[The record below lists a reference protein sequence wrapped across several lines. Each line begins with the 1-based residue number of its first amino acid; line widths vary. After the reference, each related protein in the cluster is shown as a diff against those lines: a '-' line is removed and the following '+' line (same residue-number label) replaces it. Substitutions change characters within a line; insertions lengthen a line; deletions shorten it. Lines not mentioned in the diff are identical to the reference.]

1 MAILPYRESKNTL
14 NIPCAGAA
22 EVHVNHFFRNR
33 EDGSIAVFLP
43 RKLRTTAVRTG
54 KNAETNHILPPPALP
69 GQLHHSLIQQIFQ
82 CSSSRSH
89 TYPTSH

>member
-22 EVHVNHFFRNR
+22 EGSCQLLFRNR

-43 RKLRTTAVRTG
+43 RKLRTTTV
-54 KNAETNHILPPPALP
+54 
-69 GQLHHSLIQQIFQ
+69 
-82 CSSSRSH
+82 
-89 TYPTSH
+89 